1 MALKLGLNLGYWGI
15 GPAGEDALEV
25 VQAAEGAGFESVWA
39 AESYGSD
46 VVSVLAWLAP
56 QTTTIKLGAAIMQV
70 PARPPAAA
78 AMAGATIDK
87 LSGGRFLFGFGPS
100 GPQVSEGWY
109 GVPYAKPWG
118 RTREYIEVVREI
130 IAREGKVDHQ
140 GEHYQVPLPG
150 GEGKPLKLNFH
161 PERNEIPVFVG
172 AIGRKSVEMAAEI
185 CDGWIPIFFSVDAFE
200 QTWGEHLEAGFAKG
214 GRQRSDLEVSPSLQ
228 VAIDGD
234 LEAAKAVVKAG
245 LVLYFGGMGS
255 RKTNFYVD
263 LAHRFGFGEVA
274 DEVQQR
280 FQDGDRAGRHRG
292 GSCGAC
298 RALPRGGHRPPDRL
312 ACSCRE
318 EPATPYLGAP
328 RGAHRVVSAA
338 ASNEDR
344 SAERDRRG
352 RAPGRASP

>member
-15 GPAGEDALEV
+15 GPAAEEAVEV
-25 VQAAEGAGFESVWA
+25 VQAAERGGFESVWA

-56 QTTTIKLGAAIMQV
+56 QTTSINLGAAILQV

-87 LSGGRFLFGFGPS
+87 LSDGRFVFGFGPS

-109 GVPYAKPWG
+109 GVPYGKPWG

-130 IAREGKVDHQ
+130 IAREGPLDHR
-140 GEHYQVPLPG
+140 GEHYQLPLPG
-150 GEGKPLKLNFH
+150 GEGKALKLNFH
-161 PERNEIPVFVG
+161 PLRNRIPVFVG

-200 QTWGEHLEAGFAKG
+200 ATWGEHLEAGFAKG
-214 GRQRSDLEVSPSLQ
+214 GRERSDLEVSPSLQ

-234 LEAAKAVVKAG
+234 LEAAKSVVKAG

-263 LAHRFGFGEVA
+263 LAHRFGFGDVA
-274 DEVQQR
+274 DEVQR
-280 FQDGDRAGRHRG
+280 RYQDGDRGGAYEAMPDEIVEAISLVGTEEEVAERVERFRGAGIDRLIVSPVHVERDQQMHT
-292 GSCGAC
+292 
-298 RALPRGGHRPPDRL
+298 LDRL
-312 ACSCRE
+312 AAIAGVHA
-318 EPATPYLGAP
+318 PA
-328 RGAHRVVSAA
+328 
-338 ASNEDR
+338 
-344 SAERDRRG
+344 
-352 RAPGRASP
+352 

>member
-1 MALKLGLNLGYWGI
+1 VGLKLGLNLGYWGI
-15 GPAGEDALEV
+15 GPAGEEAEELV
-25 VQAAEGAGFESVWA
+25 LAAEGMGFESVWA

-46 VVSVLAWLAP
+46 VVSVLAWLAAR
-56 QTTTIKLGAAIMQV
+56 TEKINLGAAIMQV

-130 IAREGKVDHQ
+130 IAREGPVDHQ
-140 GEHYQVPLPG
+140 GEHYTLPLPG

-161 PERNEIPVFVG
+161 PLRNEIPVFVG
-172 AIGRKSVEMAAEI
+172 AIGRKSVEMAAEV

-234 LEAAKAVVKAG
+234 LEAAKNVVKAG

-274 DEVQQR
+274 DEVQKR
-280 FQDGDRAGRHRG
+280 FQDGDRGGAFEAMPDEIVEATSLVGTEAEVAERVERFRGAGI
-292 GSCGAC
+292 
-298 RALPRGGHRPPDRL
+298 DRL
-312 ACSCRE
+312 IVSPVHLDQGEQRHTLERLASL
-318 EPATPYLGAP
+318 AG
-328 RGAHRVVSAA
+328 VSA
-338 ASNEDR
+338 
-344 SAERDRRG
+344 
-352 RAPGRASP
+352 

>member
-1 MALKLGLNLGYWGI
+1 MGLKLGLNLGYWGI
-15 GPAGEDALEV
+15 GPAGEEAAELV
-25 VQAAEGAGFESVWA
+25 LAAEGLDYESVWA

-46 VVSVLAWLAP
+46 VVSVLAWLAAR
-56 QTTTIKLGAAIMQV
+56 TERINLGAAIMQV

-109 GVPYAKPWG
+109 GIPYAKPWG

-130 IAREGKVDHQ
+130 IAREGPVDHQ
-140 GEHYQVPLPG
+140 GEHYTLPLPG

-161 PERNEIPVFVG
+161 PLRNEIPVFVG

-200 QTWGEHLEAGFAKG
+200 ATWGEHLEAGFAKG

-234 LEAAKAVVKAG
+234 LEAAKNVVKAG

-274 DEVQQR
+274 DEVQRR
-280 FQDGDRAGRHRG
+280 FQDGDRGGAFEAMPDEIVEATSLVGTEAEVAERIERFRGAGI
-292 GSCGAC
+292 
-298 RALPRGGHRPPDRL
+298 DRL
-312 ACSCRE
+312 IVSPVHVERSE
-318 EPATPYLGAP
+318 QQHTLERLATLAGV
-328 RGAHRVVSAA
+328 GTSA
-338 ASNEDR
+338 
-344 SAERDRRG
+344 
-352 RAPGRASP
+352 